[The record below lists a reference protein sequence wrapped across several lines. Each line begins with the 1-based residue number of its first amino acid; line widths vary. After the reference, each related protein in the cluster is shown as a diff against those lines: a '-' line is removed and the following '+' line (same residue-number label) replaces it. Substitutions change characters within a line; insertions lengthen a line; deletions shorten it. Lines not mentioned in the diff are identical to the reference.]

1 MLGSTILETAIG
13 LVFVYLLFSLLISAI
28 NEAVLGH
35 LTHLRSRVL
44 ENSLK
49 ALLSDEGSKTPPAGQ
64 WIKTLGAILAS
75 PVRLFIPKKA
85 PVIGGPRVRENPR
98 CDSGLARAVVHSQK
112 GAGHRR
118 RAELRGTFAGASPCQ
133 GSGTPRKHVPE
144 LPRSEERRV
153 GKECRSRWS
162 PDH

>member
-64 WIKTLGAILAS
+64 WFKTLGAILAS

-85 PVIGGPRVRENPR
+85 PVIGGAQNFAEHLLEHPLVK
-98 CDSGLARAVVHSQK
+98 GLA
-112 GAGHRR
+112 
-118 RAELRGTFAGASPCQ
+118 PQ
-133 GSGTPRKHVPE
+133 GSTCPSYQIGRASC
-144 LPRSEERRV
+144 RERV
-153 GKECRSRWS
+153 
-162 PDH
+162 